1 MFLKR
6 ENMYLSFT
14 LYLIYISNSPSLGM
28 KFDIAIEKLYL
39 NFFFK
44 IFNFSLC
51 ENDWFCAFRHV
62 VRW

>member
-6 ENMYLSFT
+6 ENTYLSFT

-39 NFFFK
+39 IFFL
-44 IFNFSLC
+44 IFLILVYVKMIGFVHL
-51 ENDWFCAFRHV
+51 DM
-62 VRW
+62 

>member
-39 NFFFK
+39 IFLKFFLILVYVKMIGFVH
-44 IFNFSLC
+44 L
-51 ENDWFCAFRHV
+51 DM
-62 VRW
+62 